1 MVINKIRGQGIRVV
15 EKLLKDMS
23 VVIILFFLKQLTCEC
38 FSLYF

>member
-23 VVIILFFLKQLTCEC
+23 VVIMLFFLKQITNI
-38 FSLYF
+38 